1 MFIDLSIIIP
11 IYNSG
16 QHLESCLN
24 SVTSQI
30 KKRIEVIL
38 INDKSTDNS
47 FKICK
52 RFKKKYK
59 FIKIINLKKNK
70 GVSFC
75 RNLGLK
81 KSKGKFIFFI
91 DSDDL
96 LNSNSLE
103 KIRNQILK
111 FPNIDLFFHKNLRFP
126 KKKIDSNQFILSKKK
141 RTILAHIKNF
151 DNFRATCWNYIINR
165 KFIFRNKIFFKK
177 ITTFEDQIFVSQIL
191 CLSKHF
197 KILHEANYIWRNY
210 ETNSLG
216 KITGY
221 LTALSCLKILFE
233 ISNFIS
239 EQNLNLDKIK
249 KKFLISRIKFSFN
262 RFFQNI
268 LVCNSRELKKLSSY
282 LKKNKKKLSN
292 LMTLSNEKNFVKLL
306 YDLKSKNLKI
316 IKETKISI
324 LKGKNKNKKKILL
337 ICLGYYGKIILKV
350 LLNLSQ
356 NVDFIID
363 DNKIFTGKSENN
375 IEINNYLFLKKN
387 RNKFKNHFLLICN
400 NKKKDINLIK
410 KKLLRMKFN
419 KKNISYVNL

>member
-1 MFIDLSIIIP
+1 MLTDLSIIVP

-24 SVTSQI
+24 SITSQV

-47 FKICK
+47 LKICK
-52 RFKKKYK
+52 KFKKKYK
-59 FIKIINLKKNK
+59 FIKLINLKKNK

-81 KSKGKFIFFI
+81 KSKGRFIFFV

-96 LNSNSLE
+96 LNSNSLD

-111 FPNIDLFFHKNLRFP
+111 FPNNDLFFHKNLRFP
-126 KKKIDSNQFILSKKK
+126 KKKIDSNQFFLSKKK
-141 RTILAHIKNF
+141 KTILAHIKNF

-165 KFIFRNKIFFKK
+165 KFIFKNKIFFKK
-177 ITTFEDQIFVSQIL
+177 ITTFEDQVFVSQIL

-197 KILHEANYIWRNY
+197 KILHEVNYIWRNY

-216 KITGY
+216 KLTGY
-221 LTALSCLKILFE
+221 LTALSCLKILFQ
-233 ISNFIS
+233 ISNFIH
-239 EQNLNLDKIK
+239 EQSLNLDKIE
-249 KKFLISRIKFSFN
+249 KKFLSSRIKFSLN

-268 LVCNSRELKKLSSY
+268 LICNSHELKKLNLY
-282 LKKNKKKLSN
+282 LKKNKKKLRN
-292 LMTLSNEKNFVKLL
+292 LITLSNEKNFVKLL
-306 YDLKSKNLKI
+306 NNLKCINLKI

-324 LKGKNKNKKKILL
+324 LNNKNRKNKKILL

-363 DNKIFTGKSENN
+363 DNKIFTGKSENK
-375 IEINNYLFLKKN
+375 IKINNYLFLKKN
-387 RNKFKNHFLLICN
+387 RNKFKDHLLLICN

-410 KKLLRMKFN
+410 KKLLRIKFS
-419 KKNISYVNL
+419 KKNISYVNI